1 MPAERPAPNTTP
13 ATASRARSPRARH
26 VALLAAAA
34 VLAGGGYYY
43 WQRSASDGA
52 TDRPLIATAAYGDV
66 ENTVASAGNLQPSNT
81 VPVGAQV
88 SGQLRK
94 VHVQIGDQVTLG
106 QLLGEIDAR
115 VQVNKVASSEANI
128 ASAEAQLEARRSA
141 LDLARA
147 NAERAQRLM
156 GERATSQQEFDSA
169 MNNLAS
175 AEASYF
181 AQLKSIE
188 QNKATLAT
196 DKTQLEYTNLFA
208 PIDGTVVSIAV
219 KEGTTLNATQQSPTV
234 MSIANLATMTVETQ
248 ISEADVG
255 KLWTGMDVYFT
266 TLSGGTRRW
275 YSTLRQILPT
285 PTATNNVVTYTGL
298 FDVDNEDGAL
308 LSGMTTQVYFVTSA
322 ARDVLTV
329 PVGALTF
336 AAAPSGAAGYSG
348 RTGAASRTGA
358 GGPAAP
364 TTGSATAARTERS
377 AMPRDAGG
385 NTPPRVDEVSFTP
398 PSGVPNVVNGGAPNV
413 AVPDGAR
420 NGARGPG
427 GLTAAQSR
435 GAQAPRQA
443 KVRVVNADGSIVE
456 REVKVGVTSRVTA
469 EVIAGLA
476 EGEQVVAGIL
486 QAAAAP
492 NPNGG
497 QNGNPVFVVPGG
509 GFGGGGFPG
518 GGFPGGRGR

>member
-1 MPAERPAPNTTP
+1 M
-13 ATASRARSPRARH
+13 
-26 VALLAAAA
+26 AA
-34 VLAGGGYYY
+34 VAIAAGGYYY
-43 WQRSASDGA
+43 WQRTASDGEA
-52 TDRPLIATAAYGDV
+52 DRPLMATAAYGDV

-94 VHVQIGDQVTLG
+94 VHVRVGDQVTVG

-115 VQVNKVASSEANI
+115 VQVNRVASSEANI

-147 NAERAQRLM
+147 NAERAERLM
-156 GERATSQQEFDSA
+156 GERATSQQEYDSA

-181 AQLKSIE
+181 AQVKSIE

-234 MSIANLATMTVETQ
+234 MSIANLSTMTVETQ

-255 KLWTGMDVYFT
+255 KLWIGMDVYFN
-266 TLSGGTRRW
+266 TLSGGNRRW

-298 FDVDNEDGAL
+298 FDVENGDGAL

-322 ARDVLTV
+322 ARGVLTV
-329 PVGALTF
+329 PVGALMF
-336 AAAPSGAAGYSG
+336 ADAQRGADGAMGRAGAAGSVPP
-348 RTGAASRTGA
+348 
-358 GGPAAP
+358 GGPAA
-364 TTGSATAARTERS
+364 GSAQGERSERVGASRDNGGSPRVGEISFPRRGDGPSGSSPGGGFNGPRGGLAAARQ
-377 AMPRDAGG
+377 
-385 NTPPRVDEVSFTP
+385 
-398 PSGVPNVVNGGAPNV
+398 
-413 AVPDGAR
+413 
-420 NGARGPG
+420 
-427 GLTAAQSR
+427 AQV
-435 GAQAPRQA
+435 PRQA
-443 KVRVVNADGSIVE
+443 KVRVVNADGSITE
-456 REVKVGVTSRVTA
+456 REVTVGVMSRVTA

-476 EGEQVVAGIL
+476 EGEQVVAGIV
-486 QAAAAP
+486 QATAP
-492 NPNGG
+492 STAGNN
-497 QNGNPVFVVPGG
+497 QNGNQGFQG
-509 GFGGGGFPG
+509 GFPGGGFPG
-518 GGFPGGRGR
+518 GGFPGGFPNNNPRGR

>member
-1 MPAERPAPNTTP
+1 MPAEGPAPNTTP
-13 ATASRARSPRARH
+13 ATASRARSPRARN
-26 VALLAAAA
+26 VALLLAAA
-34 VLAGGGYYY
+34 VVAGGGYYY
-43 WQRSASDGA
+43 WQGRASDGA
-52 TDRPLIATAAYGDV
+52 ADRPLIATATYGDV

-94 VHVQIGDQVTLG
+94 VHVHIGDQVALG

-169 MNNLAS
+169 MNNLAN

-234 MSIANLATMTVETQ
+234 MSIANLSTMTVETQ

-322 ARDVLTV
+322 ARGVLTV

-336 AAAPSGAAGYSG
+336 AAAPSAAGNYAG
-348 RTGAASRTGA
+348 RAGAASGTGA
-358 GGPAAP
+358 GGPTAGGAP
-364 TTGSATAARTERS
+364 VARTDRA
-377 AMPRDAGG
+377 AMPRDGSG
-385 NTPPRVDEVSFTP
+385 NARRLDEVSFTP
-398 PSGVPNVVNGGAPNV
+398 PGSAPNIV
-413 AVPDGAR
+413 VSDGAR

-427 GLTAAQSR
+427 GLNAAVNR
-435 GAQAPRQA
+435 AAPAPRQA

-456 REVKVGVTSRVTA
+456 REVTVGVTSRVTA
-469 EVIAGLA
+469 EVISGLA

-492 NPNGG
+492 NPGN
-497 QNGNPVFVVPGG
+497 QNGFVIP
-509 GFGGGGFPG
+509 GGGFPG
-518 GGFPGGRGR
+518 GGFPGGGFPGGGRGR